1 MELKKTFSPYVLND
15 LNFPLSD
22 VRNKKLLK
30 DYGKYTYDA
39 SIAENVH
46 FYELYRQVY
55 KLLHMERLSIRDKK
69 SISTHKRI
77 FDYLSIREIYH
88 RIFYCT
94 LKFFENAKI
103 TDKQTNYYKHIKRE
117 NIGIQEFS
125 RNNICVNKKQL
136 ILITETYWDN
146 ILFFLH
152 VIENIKVRDSIKNAT
167 HINEI
172 ESPVLFHD
180 SIKKNM
186 RNLKKENI
194 SFLEKYIRRWDTSH
208 VFKEFISV
216 DDKLL
221 NNTNKKFS
229 EYASVQDKET
239 NHIYHNFNEHIFTNE
254 IFNRRVSFIKIL
266 NDTFHIQELGKKRYK
281 KSIKED
287 NLTIY
292 DRYVHA
298 SNAYIEALR
307 VVDEAND
314 EKWFDSMLESMP
326 NYEEFT
332 DFYVGDYEYEKA
344 VIRLILSSSLTDSSP
359 TLYDVVANVDI
370 DDTDDRGTAKITDT
384 TMPTKIY
391 FNKHY
396 YNAPEVQVTIN
407 SGSGNETITPYI
419 VNTEGVDGNKRYFEV
434 ELRNDSNER
443 VAGVISW
450 ISKGW

>member
-1 MELKKTFSPYVLND
+1 MLGD

-22 VRNKKLLK
+22 IRNKKLLK
-30 DYGKYTYDA
+30 DYGKYTYNA
-39 SIAENVH
+39 LIADNVF
-46 FYELYRQVY
+46 FYELYRPSY
-55 KLLHMERLSIRDKK
+55 KLTHAELMTITDKKNAIIGK
-69 SISTHKRI
+69 SIS
-77 FDYLSIREIYH
+77 DYLLIRETY
-88 RIFYCT
+88 RKSFYCV
-94 LKFFENAKI
+94 LRFLENVKI
-103 TDKQTNYYKHIKRE
+103 ADKQTNNYTNIKKE
-117 NIGIQEFS
+117 NINVNEFTKKD
-125 RNNICVNKKQL
+125 IYVNKKQL
-136 ILITETYWDN
+136 IRIAETYWDN

-221 NNTNKKFS
+221 NNTNKKLS
-229 EYASVQDKET
+229 EYASIQDKET
-239 NHIYHNFNEHIFTNE
+239 NHIYPNFNEHIFTNE
-254 IFNRRVSFIKIL
+254 RFNRRVSFIKIL
-266 NDTFHIQELGKKRYK
+266 NDTFHIQELEKKRYK

-344 VIRLILSSSLTDSSP
+344 AIRLILSSSLTDSSP

-434 ELRNDSNER
+434 ELRNNSNER
-443 VAGVISW
+443 VKGAISW

>member
-1 MELKKTFSPYVLND
+1 MLVD

-22 VRNKKLLK
+22 IRNKKLLK
-30 DYGKYTYDA
+30 DYGKYTYNALIED
-39 SIAENVH
+39 NVF
-46 FYELYRQVY
+46 FYELYRPSY
-55 KLLHMERLSIRDKK
+55 KLTHAELMTITDKKNAIIGK
-69 SISTHKRI
+69 SIS
-77 FDYLSIREIYH
+77 DYLSIRETY
-88 RIFYCT
+88 RKSFYSV
-94 LKFFENAKI
+94 LRFLENVKI
-103 TDKQTNYYKHIKRE
+103 ADKQTNNYTNIKKE
-117 NIGIQEFS
+117 NINVNEFTKKD
-125 RNNICVNKKQL
+125 IHVNKKQL
-136 ILITETYWDN
+136 ICITETYWDN

-172 ESPVLFHD
+172 ESPVLLHD

-229 EYASVQDKET
+229 EYASIQDKET
-239 NHIYHNFNEHIFTNE
+239 NHIYPNFNEHVFTNE
-254 IFNRRVSFIKIL
+254 RFNRRVSFIKNL
-266 NDTFHIQELGKKRYK
+266 NDTFHIQELEKKRYK

-344 VIRLILSSSLTDSSP
+344 VIRLILSSSLTDSNP

-370 DDTDDRGTAKITDT
+370 DDTDDKGTAKITDT

-434 ELRNDSNER
+434 ELRNNSNER
-443 VAGVISW
+443 VKGAISW